1 MRKINFNS
9 GPSVL
14 PEEVLQLAAEG
25 ILNLNNEGVSVAEIS
40 HRSKLFTNILEEFIA
55 LIRELL
61 HLTND
66 HEIIILQGG
75 ARLQFAQIPMNFL
88 SSEKTAGFIDTG
100 YWAHTAMEYTAFYGN
115 IHLIASSQ
123 DKGYSY
129 IPDTGILPEN
139 LEYVQLT
146 SNNTIYGTQY
156 KVIPEFKIPVVID
169 MSSDILSIERNFENI
184 DFAFACAQ
192 KNIGPAGVS
201 VAIVKRPFLE
211 KANTGI
217 APVFSYKNLAAKQ
230 SNYATPPVVNIY
242 MALLNLRWLKTM
254 GGVNEIQKLNQIKA
268 GILYQEIE
276 RNALFECKVNK
287 ANRSCINVCFF
298 SKNES
303 IQTAF
308 LDFCAARGIIGI
320 RGHKAAGGLRASIYN
335 AQPPGNVQ
343 YLAEMMKEFEKNSIS
358 LL

>member
-14 PEEVLQLAAEG
+14 PAEVLQQAAEG

-40 HRSKLFTNILEEFIA
+40 HRSKLFTNILEEFIT

-88 SSEKTAGFIDTG
+88 SSEKAAGFIDTG
-100 YWAHTAMEYTAFYGN
+100 YWAHKAMEYSSFYGN
-115 IHLIASSQ
+115 THVIASSK

-129 IPDTGILPEN
+129 IPNTGGLPEN
-139 LEYVQLT
+139 MEYVQLT

-156 KVIPEFKIPVVID
+156 KVIPVFGIPLVID
-169 MSSDILSIERNFENI
+169 MSSDILSMERSFENI

-201 VAIVKRPFLE
+201 VAIVKKSFL
-211 KANTGI
+211 KRANTGI
-217 APVFSYKNLAAKQ
+217 APVFSYKNLADKK
-230 SNYATPPVVNIY
+230 SNYATPPVINIY
-242 MALLNLRWLKTM
+242 MAVLNLRWLKAM
-254 GGVNEIQKLNQIKA
+254 GGIREIQKINDKKA
-268 GILYQEIE
+268 GMLYQEIE
-276 RNALFECKVNK
+276 RNSLFECKVNK
-287 ANRSCINVCFF
+287 ADRSHMNVCFF
-298 SKNES
+298 AKNED

-308 LDFCAARGIIGI
+308 LDFCSARDIIGI
-320 RGHKAAGGLRASIYN
+320 KGHKASGGLRASIYN
-335 AQPPGNVQ
+335 AQTVENVQ
-343 YLAEMMKEFEKNSIS
+343 YLTEVMKEFEKTSVPFI
-358 LL
+358 